1 MARRFCNRAC
11 AADTAIL
18 LPGMGPVDEHKLFFV
33 VADQQ
38 PAGAEVIDERI
49 LRQLG
54 ATRIP
59 IERVHRRRFARF
71 LPPMSR
77 ETNESMGTL
86 AEHAAAE
93 VRDQINSRLLTGGN
107 LAMVRKKILVV
118 DDDPDVRLG
127 LQLRL
132 NANHYDVICA
142 ADGVASIAE
151 ARKHMPDLVIL
162 DLGLPAGD
170 GFSVL
175 ERLKAN
181 EKLSSI
187 PVIVLSG
194 RDRVGN
200 RDRAIKAGAKAF
212 LQKPMPNDKLLAVIR
227 LALEAENHT
236 PPVVYDLAESG

>member
-1 MARRFCNRAC
+1 
-11 AADTAIL
+11 
-18 LPGMGPVDEHKLFFV
+18 MGQK
-33 VADQQ
+33 
-38 PAGAEVIDERI
+38 
-49 LRQLG
+49 
-54 ATRIP
+54 T
-59 IERVHRRRFARF
+59 
-71 LPPMSR
+71 
-77 ETNESMGTL
+77 
-86 AEHAAAE
+86 
-93 VRDQINSRLLTGGN
+93 
-107 LAMVRKKILVV
+107 ILVV

-151 ARKHMPDLVIL
+151 ARKHIPDLVIL

-200 RDRAIKAGAKAF
+200 RERALKAGAKTF
-212 LQKPMPNDKLLAVIR
+212 LQKPIANEKLLAVIR
-227 LALEAENHT
+227 LTLEAENHT
-236 PPVVYDLAESG
+236 PSVVYDLAESG

>member
-1 MARRFCNRAC
+1 
-11 AADTAIL
+11 
-18 LPGMGPVDEHKLFFV
+18 
-33 VADQQ
+33 
-38 PAGAEVIDERI
+38 
-49 LRQLG
+49 
-54 ATRIP
+54 
-59 IERVHRRRFARF
+59 
-71 LPPMSR
+71 
-77 ETNESMGTL
+77 
-86 AEHAAAE
+86 
-93 VRDQINSRLLTGGN
+93 
-107 LAMVRKKILVV
+107 MVQKKILVV

-142 ADGVASIAE
+142 SDGVASIAE

-181 EKLSSI
+181 EQLSSI

-200 RDRAIKAGAKAF
+200 KDRALKAGAKTF
-212 LQKPMPNDKLLAVIR
+212 LQKPMANDKLLAVIR
-227 LALEAENHT
+227 LVLEGEGHAPQT
-236 PPVVYDLAESG
+236 VYDLADPARHL